1 MRFENFEMKISNLGF
16 AVYVILKPPGS
27 AQGGKKNFVE
37 AEAPWWEDEP

>member
-27 AQGGKKNFVE
+27 AQGGKKDIIKGKTDHLKQ
-37 AEAPWWEDEP
+37 A